1 MRVILTLIYAALLV
15 STQTLPAGAS
25 MHAAMY
31 CWVPDFEIAVA
42 CDDDDEGGS
51 DGDEFAENARAGG
64 PRALDRRRN
73 GSAQSGPDASWASI
87 ARAASRRTWAP
98 AAQCSRVA
106 LSASL

>member
-1 MRVILTLIYAALLV
+1 MRVFLTLIYAALLV

-51 DGDEFAENARAGG
+51 DGDNSLRTPVPAGRLAARSTGTTAQW
-64 PRALDRRRN
+64 L
-73 GSAQSGPDASWASI
+73 GSERP
-87 ARAASRRTWAP
+87 
-98 AAQCSRVA
+98 
-106 LSASL
+106 